1 MSSQLHPSV
10 AEFKEFVGR
19 YPKLIQEVRQKG
31 ESWQP
36 YYEKWVLLGE
46 EDPYWEQFNQPTEQ
60 QKANTQDV
68 EQEQEEDND
77 SGKNKEMMGQFMNMI
92 ENVDLNKVQGHIQ
105 QLNGAISNI
114 QNLVGQFQ
122 DMKKTN
128 PSKGNTPKRS
138 PFGFGRD

>member
-1 MSSQLHPSV
+1 MSSNLHPSV
-10 AEFKEFVGR
+10 AEFKEFTGR
-19 YPKLIQEVRQKG
+19 YPKLIKHVRDHR

-46 EDPYWEQFNQPTEQ
+46 DDPYWNQFTEGNEQGKTNDQQTEG
-60 QKANTQDV
+60 K
-68 EQEQEEDND
+68 EDHD
-77 SGKNKEMMGQFMNMI
+77 STNNKEMMGQFMNMI

-122 DMKKTN
+122 EMKKTN
-128 PSKGNTPKRS
+128 PTKGNAPKKS